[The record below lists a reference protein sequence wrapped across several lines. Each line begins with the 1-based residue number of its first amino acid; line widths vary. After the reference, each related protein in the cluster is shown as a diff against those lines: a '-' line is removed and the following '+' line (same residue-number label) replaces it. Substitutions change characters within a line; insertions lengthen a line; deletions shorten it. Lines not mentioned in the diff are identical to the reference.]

1 MKIKR
6 LDAGKLADN
15 LPPPSPAFTAD
26 TMAQLRAM
34 AQKEDK
40 PIMKRKAFTTILIA
54 ALLLALLAA
63 TALAYSLTRSP
74 QAAAVSKARAVLSD
88 KYGLTPETIGL
99 FNIVPGQKDGTWTIT
114 FRADGFYPLLLGDYT
129 VILAPG
135 KEPDAGWTHDG
146 VDPAL
151 WKGGDLDAPVWGQP
165 QMLKALTD
173 KEGAEAAVKQMD
185 WSSVPGA
192 VKTTPSPA
200 PLNEGEFRWFGQILR
215 EGNPGSGD
223 MKQEE
228 ALELAVQALMED
240 ASLSR
245 GLLDAADVSAA
256 FYTRDGGNPIWGFQI
271 YLVNN
276 GIELGCGVMVDAR
289 TGEILLTNVV
299 SGGNG

>member
-1 MKIKR
+1 MKLKR
-6 LDAGKLADN
+6 LDAGKLAEN
-15 LPPPSPAFTAD
+15 LPPPSPAFAAD

-34 AQKEDK
+34 AEKEEK

-63 TALAYSLTRSP
+63 TALAYTLTRSP
-74 QAAAVSKARAVLSD
+74 QAAAVSKARAALSD

-99 FNIVPGQKDGTWTIT
+99 FNIVPEQKDGVWTIA
-114 FRADGFYPLLLGDYT
+114 FNADGFYPPLLGDYT

-135 KEPDAGWTHDG
+135 KEPEASWTHDD

-151 WKGGDLDAPVWGQP
+151 WKDGNLNAPVWGQP

-173 KEGAEAAVKQMD
+173 KEGAEDAVKQAD
-185 WSSVPGA
+185 WSNVPA
-192 VKTTPSPA
+192 EVKTTPA
-200 PLNEGEFRWFGQILR
+200 PGSLQEGEFIWFGQILR
-215 EGNPGSGD
+215 EGTPGSGD

-228 ALELAVQALMED
+228 ALELARQALMED

-245 GLLDAADVSAA
+245 ELLDTADVSPA

-289 TGEILLTNVV
+289 TGEILLTM
-299 SGGNG
+299 